1 MVTSLDILMLSET
14 RASWH
19 FFDKLIEAEKD
30 LHSYDYIFLTGGM
43 SNAENVIGQK
53 VKKDH
58 LKQAKTDFDSTLEK
72 LEQLLSKNTKSKL
85 LYVPGAS
92 DVHKLFDVSGDDT
105 PKDKKS
111 LNLHKSSYQLADGL
125 VVAGLGGS
133 LPAFL

>member
-1 MVTSLDILMLSET
+1 MTSLDILMLSET

-53 VKKDH
+53 VKSDK
-58 LKQAKTDFDSTLEK
+58 LKEAKTDFDSTLEK
-72 LEQLLSKNTKSKL
+72 LEQLLSKNSKSKL

-92 DVHKLFDVSGDDT
+92 DVHELFDVGSDDAQ
-105 PKDKKS
+105 KDKKKS
-111 LNLHKSSYQLADGL
+111 LNLHKSTYQLADGL

-133 LPAFL
+133 LPAYI